1 MSNVFTI
8 EIFYDL
14 SPLDLDKHHQLGK
27 NFSMTI
33 NGESGDAANFA
44 QYIEKNIALYKM
56 NNGKIISA
64 NNFMYLYTWKTQF
77 FSKGGQSF

>member
-1 MSNVFTI
+1 
-8 EIFYDL
+8 
-14 SPLDLDKHHQLGK
+14 
-27 NFSMTI
+27 MTI

-64 NNFMYLYTWKTQF
+64 NNFMYLYT
-77 FSKGGQSF
+77 